1 MTRANPAFYALTSGL
16 LIMALVSCSPRVQ
29 AGRYPETDSVDKVAS
44 LSREAAPFLDIEFV
58 IDKGFDRTR
67 IYGIL
72 RADDPAGMASR
83 AASMGIPLD
92 VAERIHRAKS
102 YDEVAQVLSQLV
114 DERYDQLS
122 SSLDRARQEYS
133 ALWQPIVRTFSSTVT
148 TLTEHEWVHGGYV
161 CVVSAFHPG
170 LSDWHGNMIAA
181 RYDLAPKMK
190 RRIVAHE
197 IVLSHVFQLFRVRHD
212 RSKLDDWRVWAFSE
226 ISAVFIL
233 SDASL
238 HPLWPDLAGSGEYFA
253 RSNYPQL
260 APLEDA
266 LLAVWSDR
274 RDFVDYLD
282 RSIPILLEFQQ
293 THRSEIR

>member
-1 MTRANPAFYALTSGL
+1 MTRSSHASCALTGGL
-16 LIMALVSCSPRVQ
+16 LILALVACNPQVQ
-29 AGRYPETDSVDKVAS
+29 VERAESIDTASS
-44 LSREAAPFLDIEFV
+44 LSREAARILDIEFI

-72 RADDPAGMASR
+72 NTDDPAGLASR

-92 VAERIHRAKS
+92 VAERIHQAES
-102 YDEVAQVLSQLV
+102 YDAVAQVLSKLV
-114 DERYDQLS
+114 DERYDQLAT
-122 SSLDRARQEYS
+122 SLERARQEYS
-133 ALWQPIVRTFSSTVT
+133 ALWQPMVETFSGTVT
-148 TLTEHEWVHGGYV
+148 TLTEHGWFHGGYI

-170 LSDWHGNMIAA
+170 LSDWHGNRIAA
-181 RYDLAPKMK
+181 RYDLSPEMK

-197 IVLSHVFQLFRVRHD
+197 IVLSHLFQLFRARHD
-212 RSKLDDWRVWAFSE
+212 RSELDDWRVWAFSE
-226 ISAVFIL
+226 ITAVFIL

-238 HPLWPDLAGSGEYFA
+238 HPLWPGLPRPGEYFA

-274 RDFVDYLD
+274 SNFKDYLD
-282 RSIPILLEFQQ
+282 RSISILLEFHQ
-293 THRSEIR
+293 THRGK